1 MDGHVI
7 QLIKKYRHLP
17 GPFKCYPLCAN
28 KREKYCKCPWDS
40 SSHFFLMIS
49 TESCISPPRTVKTAP
64 SFPGTCESCWSAGLT
79 PFPPLHRSLSAGTA
93 AEHLGTARNGNKLR
107 RKGQGQSGVAQ
118 LPEPSFGLCA
128 SVFHHLFAARK
139 FRGELQG
146 QKFQGGSQA
155 AARRT
160 AFPGGCFPGGCG
172 EKERKCMFDAERKE
186 DWASG

>member
-107 RKGQGQSGVAQ
+107 RKGQGQSGEEGPRSERRGPAPRTQ
-118 LPEPSFGLCA
+118 LWALC
-128 SVFHHLFAARK
+128 F
-139 FRGELQG
+139 
-146 QKFQGGSQA
+146 
-155 AARRT
+155 
-160 AFPGGCFPGGCG
+160 CFPSPLCCQKVPWRAAGPEVSRRQSGSCKADSFSRWVLSRWVQREG
-172 EKERKCMFDAERKE
+172 KEMHV
-186 DWASG
+186 